1 MPDRSNKYNLV
12 GFMLAFVFYLIII
25 TLLAFYIQDKVQKNI
40 DFTLKKDNILD
51 ITLVEKKAKKITKP
65 LKKTVKK
72 QKIKK
77 PKPIAKKPKPQKIAP
92 KVQKKVSLQ
101 GLFKKIDT
109 KKIVE
114 QKIDIA
120 QQSRKKMIKSKE
132 SIQKPIKKKIAKK
145 LVETL
150 SFEKVQ
156 NVKSSKKGIYD
167 KFRGKV
173 QQILYNN
180 WQNTIDTVS
189 GNSATVE
196 IYIDKMGTFSYKIVK
211 LSYNDEFNSKLVDFL
226 EEMKDKEFPPFT
238 EGEIFQLQV
247 EFKDIRDD

>member
-1 MPDRSNKYNLV
+1 MPDRSTKYNLI
-12 GFMLAFVFYLIII
+12 GFILSFIFYLIII
-25 TLLAFYIQDKVQKNI
+25 SLLALYLQEKVKKNI

-51 ITLVEKKAKKITKP
+51 ITLVEKKPKKITKP
-65 LKKTVKK
+65 LKKIVKK

-77 PKPIAKKPKPQKIAP
+77 PKPITKKPKPQKIAP

-109 KKIVE
+109 QKIVK

-120 QQSRKKMIKSKE
+120 QQSRKKKIESKKIDE
-132 SIQKPIKKKIAKK
+132 KPIKKEIAKK
-145 LVETL
+145 MVENL
-150 SFEKVQ
+150 NFEKSQ
-156 NVKSSKKGIYD
+156 NIKSSKKGIYD

-173 QQILYNN
+173 QQILYDN

-196 IYIDKMGTFSYKIVK
+196 IYIDKMGNFSYKIVK
-211 LSYNDEFNSKLVDFL
+211 LSYNNEFNSKLIDFL
-226 EEMKDKEFPPFT
+226 EEMRDKEFPPFT
-238 EGEIFQLQV
+238 QGEIFKLQV